1 MSLIGSFDLPRRLLH
16 TGFLGTVILALVS
29 FGCSKSGSGSDFGL
43 DPKGEG
49 VHIAAAGHH
58 VVEYQIQNKGK
69 VPKNTGDIKDWA
81 AKNNIPEDALVS
93 TRDHEPYEVHQVAQ
107 GPMKVLL
114 LTETTGVNGKKYM
127 WSQRP
132 GGLAPSGSEATQE
145 EIDSRLKSSGTGRRG
160 RPN

>member
-1 MSLIGSFDLPRRLLH
+1 MSRIDSLLFRSSRTGSIIAF
-16 TGFLGTVILALVS
+16 LALVPL
-29 FGCSKSGSGSDFGL
+29 GCSSGGSSTPGV
-43 DPKGEG
+43 DPKGEAI
-49 VHIAAAGHH
+49 HIYKAANH
-58 VVEYQIQNKGK
+58 VGKYMADNKGK
-69 VPKNTGDIKDWA
+69 VPKDTSEIKDWA